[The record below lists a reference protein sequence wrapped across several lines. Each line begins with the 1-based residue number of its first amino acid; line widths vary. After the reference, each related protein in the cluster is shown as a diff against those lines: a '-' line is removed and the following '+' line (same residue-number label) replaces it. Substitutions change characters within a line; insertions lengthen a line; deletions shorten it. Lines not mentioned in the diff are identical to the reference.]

1 MTFKADTHSYYFI
14 FKIEI
19 FLLGPPLMN
28 QVFRSVMHEAALL
41 GDKIK
46 ALEKSF
52 SQSLPAGL
60 PYVVRLD
67 GVSFKKFTQPMAKPF
82 DPRFTLAM
90 SLTARDLLERS
101 SARTAFCQSDEIT
114 LVFAGEPLQN
124 QIMYS
129 GRTDKIVSVLAS
141 IASARFNDHIKNIQD
156 DQWLQSPGISDLKA
170 LSKIKDGNAFFDAR
184 VFSVPDESTAA
195 EVVQWRHK
203 FDCRRNVVNSVGFH
217 VLGHKQMQ
225 DQPIGSV
232 LEWLREQHG
241 IDPFRDYPAVAMLG
255 VFMKKIQYE
264 STGYNPKTCKN
275 VPCLRSKVEARTFDW
290 ESTDTQ
296 QAAEMI
302 LSKFWRPSDPP
313 SLQPIDLLE

>member
-1 MTFKADTHSYYFI
+1 
-14 FKIEI
+14 
-19 FLLGPPLMN
+19 
-28 QVFRSVMHEAALL
+28 MHEAALL

-46 ALEKSF
+46 ALERSF
-52 SQSLPAGL
+52 SQSIPAGL
-60 PYVVRLD
+60 PYIVRLD

-141 IASARFNDHIKNIQD
+141 MASARFNYHIKGIQD
-156 DQWLQSPGISDLKA
+156 DQWLQSPAIPDVKA
-170 LSKIKDGNAFFDAR
+170 LSRIKDSTAFFDAR
-184 VFSVPDESTAA
+184 VFSLPDESTAA

-203 FDCRRNVVNSVGFH
+203 YDCRRNVINSVGFH

-232 LEWLREQHG
+232 LDRLLKEHE
-241 IDPFRDYPAVAMLG
+241 INPFRDYPAVAIFG

-264 STGYNPKTCKN
+264 STGYNPKTSEH

-290 ESTDTQ
+290 EPTGTQ
-296 QAAEMI
+296 QAVEMV

-313 SLQPIDLLE
+313 SVQPIEL